1 MKHFP
6 LILFS
11 VLLNAAAQIL
21 LRRGMSPF
29 AETHFTN
36 WAELSPALPR
46 MAASLPLW
54 GAIACYGVSI
64 FVWMAVLAKVEVS
77 LAYPMLSIGY
87 LVALAYGFL
96 WGGEQ
101 VGIERLAGVMLIG
114 AGIFLLFRSA

>member
-29 AETHFTN
+29 SAVHFTN
-36 WAELSPALPR
+36 WEELSPALPR
-46 MAASLPLW
+46 MAGSVQLW
-54 GAIACYGVSI
+54 GAIACYGISI
-64 FVWMAVLAKVEVS
+64 FVWMSVLAKVEVS

-87 LVALAYGFL
+87 LVALAYGFF

-101 VGIERLAGVMLIG
+101 VGAERLGGVALIG

>member
-21 LRRGMSPF
+21 MRRGMAPF
-29 AETHFTN
+29 QDVHFSQ
-36 WAELSPALPR
+36 WGELSPALPK
-46 MAASLPLW
+46 MAASFPLW
-54 GAIACYGVSI
+54 GAIACYGISI
-64 FVWMAVLAKVEVS
+64 FVWMSVLAKVEVS

-87 LVALAYGFL
+87 LVALAYGFF

-101 VGIERLAGVMLIG
+101 VGIERLGGVALIA
-114 AGIFLLFRSA
+114 AGIVLLFRSA